1 MPWGRTAPADIS
13 FSTSAQLQAG
23 HNTDSVSDE
32 NTSCSNR
39 LQQALHWYSK
49 IGIIALLGFLGQYNN
64 GKAALVKPLF

>member
-49 IGIIALLGFLGQYNN
+49 IGIIALLGFLGNTTMARQ
-64 GKAALVKPLF
+64 L